1 LIDISK
7 KAMTQPVTN
16 SKPLLDPLQD
26 SGDRQSW
33 QQEADA
39 LPEPFRIESYADRL
53 MDDLF
58 GDVDRLLDGAVPP
71 SDPVRVEAPAPRPKL
86 NLAPPPLS
94 SGLLSRPQWQSD
106 QNDDLTLPD
115 LGELASPQTSSRR
128 VSGFTRFLMV
138 MGCTSAVAALA
149 VWSITSGIAS
159 RLITALIQQPETVTP
174 TTVAQVP
181 QADTNLQFSEYVQRS
196 LEAIDRKAITGKSEG
211 LPTAP
216 YNSGLPTVPVPGN
229 QPPLRS
235 TLTLPKTSPIVV
247 TVPQA
252 PATVDPSRRELNQLL
267 GRLASVL
274 ERLSPTANR
283 PAALQ
288 PAAPAT
294 SANPEPVAP
303 QRTLVGVLEGV
314 DPSRSAALFEV
325 NGITQRYYIGE
336 SIGSSGWSLV
346 EVSKQ
351 YVTVRRNG
359 DVRTI
364 SAGQKL

>member
-1 LIDISK
+1 
-7 KAMTQPVTN
+7 MTQPVTN
-16 SKPLLDPLQD
+16 SKPLLDPVQD
-26 SGDRQSW
+26 SGDYQAW

-39 LPEPFRIESYADRL
+39 LPEPFRVESYADRL

-71 SDPVRVEAPAPRPKL
+71 SDPVRVEVPAPRPKL
-86 NLAPPPLS
+86 DLAPPPLS

-106 QNDDLTLPD
+106 PKSDDLTLPD
-115 LGELASPQTSSRR
+115 LGELTSPQPPSRR

-138 MGCTSAVAALA
+138 MGCTSAVAAIA
-149 VWSITSGIAS
+149 VWSITSGMAS
-159 RLITALIQQPETVTP
+159 RLITALIQQPETVAP
-174 TTVAQVP
+174 TTVVQAP
-181 QADTNLQFSEYVQRS
+181 QANTNLQFSEYVQRS
-196 LEAIDRKAITGKSEG
+196 LEAIDRKATTGKSEG

-229 QPPLRS
+229 QPPLQS

-247 TVPQA
+247 TIPQA
-252 PATVDPSRRELNQLL
+252 PATVDPSRRELNQIL

-294 SANPEPVAP
+294 SANSEAAAP
-303 QRTLVGVLEGV
+303 QRTLVGVLEGS

-359 DVRTI
+359 EVKTI

>member
-1 LIDISK
+1 
-7 KAMTQPVTN
+7 MTQPVTN
-16 SKPLLDPLQD
+16 SKPLLDPSQD
-26 SGDRQSW
+26 SDDRSPW
-33 QQEADA
+33 QEADA
-39 LPEPFRIESYADRL
+39 LPEPFRVESYADRL
-53 MDDLF
+53 MNDLF
-58 GDVDRLLDGAVPP
+58 SDVESLLDGAVPP

-94 SGLLSRPQWQSD
+94 SGLLSRPQGQVDPKS
-106 QNDDLTLPD
+106 DDLTLQD
-115 LGELASPQTSSRR
+115 LGELARPQPPAQRL
-128 VSGFTRFLMV
+128 SGFTRFLIV

-149 VWSITSGIAS
+149 VWSITSGVAS
-159 RLITALIQQPETVTP
+159 RLIVALIQQPDAGAP
-174 TTVAQVP
+174 TTVAQAP
-181 QADTNLQFSEYVQRS
+181 QVDTNPQFAEYVQRS
-196 LEAIDRKAITGKSEG
+196 LEAIDRKATTGKSEG

-216 YNSGLPTVPVPGN
+216 YNSGLPTVPVPAN
-229 QPPLRS
+229 QPPSRS
-235 TLTLPKTSPIVV
+235 TLTLPKTPPIVV
-247 TVPQA
+247 SVPQA
-252 PATVDPSRRELNQLL
+252 PAMVDPSRRELNQIL

-283 PAALQ
+283 PASLQ

-294 SANPEPVAP
+294 SQTNSEAVAP
-303 QRTLVGVLEGV
+303 QRTLVGVLEGS

-325 NGITQRYYIGE
+325 NGITQRYYVGE

-359 DVRTI
+359 EVRTI

>member
-1 LIDISK
+1 
-7 KAMTQPVTN
+7 MTQPVTN
-16 SKPLLDPLQD
+16 SKPLLDPIQND
-26 SGDRQSW
+26 SWNS
-33 QQEADA
+33 EANT
-39 LPEPFRIESYADRL
+39 LPEPFLVESYADRL

-71 SDPVRVEAPAPRPKL
+71 SEPVRVEAPAPKPKL

-94 SGLLSRPQWQSD
+94 SGLLAHPQWQSHPESAHHS
-106 QNDDLTLPD
+106 LPD
-115 LGELASPQTSSRR
+115 LGELANTQPPAPRS
-128 VSGFTRFLMV
+128 SGFTRFLMIT
-138 MGCTSAVAALA
+138 GCTSAVAALA
-149 VWSITSGIAS
+149 VWLVTSGMAS
-159 RLITALIQQPETVTP
+159 RFVTALTQPPETVAP
-174 TTVAQVP
+174 TTIAQTP
-181 QADTNLQFSEYVQRS
+181 PIDTNAQFSDYVQRS
-196 LEAIDRKAITGKSEG
+196 LEAIDRRATTGKSEG

-216 YNSGLPTVPVPGN
+216 YNSGLPTVPVPAN

-235 TLTLPKTSPIVV
+235 SVTLPKASPLVI

-252 PATVDPSRRELNQLL
+252 PTPIDPSRRELNQILV
-267 GRLASVL
+267 RLASVL

-288 PAAPAT
+288 PPAT
-294 SANPEPVAP
+294 SIPQVSPAPIGP
-303 QRTLVGVLEGV
+303 QRTLVGVLESS
-314 DPSRSAALFEV
+314 DPSRSAALFEI
-325 NGITQRYYIGE
+325 NGITQRYYVGE

-359 DVRTI
+359 EVRTI

>member
-1 LIDISK
+1 
-7 KAMTQPVTN
+7 MTQPVTN

-26 SGDRQSW
+26 NDDRHSR
-33 QQEADA
+33 QQQADA
-39 LPEPFRIESYADRL
+39 LPEPFRVESYADRL
-53 MDDLF
+53 MNDLF
-58 GDVDRLLDGAVPP
+58 GDVESLLDGAVPP

-94 SGLLSRPQWQSD
+94 SGLLSRSHGQFDPKS
-106 QNDDLTLPD
+106 DDLTLPD
-115 LGELASPQTSSRR
+115 LGELTHPQPPSQRI
-128 VSGFTRFLMV
+128 SGFTRFLMV
-138 MGCTSAVAALA
+138 TGCTSAVAALA
-149 VWSITSGIAS
+149 VWLITSGVAS
-159 RLITALIQQPETVTP
+159 RLITAFMQQPDVVAP
-174 TTVAQVP
+174 VPVAQAP
-181 QADTNLQFSEYVQRS
+181 QVDTNPQFSEYVQRS
-196 LEAIDRKAITGKSEG
+196 LEAIDRKATTGKSEG

-216 YNSGLPTVPVPGN
+216 YNSGLPTVPVPAN

-235 TLTLPKTSPIVV
+235 TLTLPKTPPIVV
-247 TVPQA
+247 TMPQA
-252 PATVDPSRRELNQLL
+252 PATVDPSRRELNQIL

-288 PAAPAT
+288 PAAPTTPQTNSQPA
-294 SANPEPVAP
+294 AP
-303 QRTLVGVLEGV
+303 QRTLVGVLEGS

-325 NGITQRYYIGE
+325 NGITQRYYVGE

-346 EVSKQ
+346 EVAKQ

-359 DVRTI
+359 EVRTI